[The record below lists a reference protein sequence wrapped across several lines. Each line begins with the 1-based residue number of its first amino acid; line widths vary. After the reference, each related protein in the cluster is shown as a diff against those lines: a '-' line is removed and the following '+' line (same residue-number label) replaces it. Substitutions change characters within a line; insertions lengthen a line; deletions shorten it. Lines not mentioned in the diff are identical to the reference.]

1 MAFQKNLAPLSIT
14 PEEEDYLEQVA
25 NSRTEGFDRVRRA
38 RVNAEPVIP
47 HWRYQP
53 ESNS

>member
-1 MAFQKNLAPLSIT
+1 MAFQKKLASLSIT
-14 PEEEDYLEQVA
+14 PEEADYLEQLA
-25 NSRTEGFDRVRRA
+25 SSRAEGIDRVRRA
-38 RVNAEPVIP
+38 RINAEPVIP